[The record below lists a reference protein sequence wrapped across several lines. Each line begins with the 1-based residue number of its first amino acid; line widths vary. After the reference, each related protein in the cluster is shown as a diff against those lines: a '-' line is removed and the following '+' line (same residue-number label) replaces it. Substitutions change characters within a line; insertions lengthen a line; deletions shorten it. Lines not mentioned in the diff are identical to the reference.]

1 MILGVPNESVADE
14 TRAALIPP
22 VADTLV
28 DEGHEVLVS
37 SGVGTG
43 AGWSDESYSA
53 VGCEVVDDETVFER
67 ADILFHVRGLCAT
80 SDDDILPYREGQVVI
95 GLLGPYELDE
105 ELDELAARGVDAFA
119 LELIPRISRAQSM
132 DAVSSMDSVSGYK
145 ATMIAAQ
152 ALPKLFPMEMTA
164 AGTIQPAEVF
174 VLGAGVA
181 GLKAIST
188 AERLG
193 ANATAN
199 DVRPEVREEV
209 ESLGAEF
216 VEVGA
221 ESTSMSD
228 EDGYATEQE
237 KDFEQ
242 QQKET
247 LLSVIPES
255 DVLITTAA
263 IPGRPA
269 PQPITTE
276 MIERMDPG
284 SVVVDL
290 AAASGGNCEPS
301 RPDET
306 VVHDGVEIYG
316 PTNLATTV
324 PQTASKLYANNVRN
338 FLDLLTTDEGLA
350 IDLDDEIIDATLL
363 THDGEVRAP
372 HREDNSADD
381 SGDDESDENA
391 PAETDGGDD

>member
-22 VADTLV
+22 VADALV
-28 DEGHEVLVS
+28 DDGHEVLIS

-43 AGWSDESYSA
+43 AGWSDESYRA
-53 VGCEVVDDETVFER
+53 VGCDVVDDEDVFER
-67 ADILFHVRGLCAT
+67 SDVVFHVRGLGAT
-80 SDDDILPYREGQVVI
+80 PDDDLPPYREGQVVI
-95 GLLGPYELDE
+95 GLLGPYELDA
-105 ELDELAARGVDAFA
+105 ELDELASRGVDVFA

-145 ATMIAAQ
+145 ATMIAAE

-221 ESTSMSD
+221 ETDSMSD
-228 EDGYATEQE
+228 EEGYATEQE
-237 KDFEQ
+237 KDFAQ
-242 QQKET
+242 QQQET
-247 LLSVIPES
+247 LMSVVPDS

-269 PQPITTE
+269 PQPISTE

-290 AAASGGNCEPS
+290 AAESGGNCEPS
-301 RPDET
+301 RPGET

-316 PTNLATTV
+316 PTNLAATV
-324 PQTASKLYANNVRN
+324 PQTASKLYANNLRN
-338 FLDLLTTDEGLA
+338 FLDLLTGEDGLT

-372 HREDNSADD
+372 HRED
-381 SGDDESDENA
+381 GEGSDEDGQSD
-391 PAETDGGDD
+391 ETADASNGGEA